1 MITIVGL
8 GPSNR
13 EHISVGAWELLLSAP
28 TVFVRTRRH
37 PAVEELESHGVNL
50 VSFDGLYDEA
60 DSFDAVY
67 VAIADRLLDEAA
79 RGADVVYAVPGH
91 PLAGERSVGLLK
103 VGAHEAGMPIRLVGS
118 ESFIEPVLE
127 AVGVGFDS
135 GIKVLDALSLG
146 EVRPDPGVPNII
158 YQVYDR
164 LIASEVKLAL
174 MEFYPDDFEVIV
186 VTGAGTPESETR
198 RSPLYSVDRGEFDHL
213 SSVYVPPVQ
222 HPESGIQDGAS

>member
-13 EHISVGAWELLLSAP
+13 EHISVGAWEMILSAP

-37 PAVEELESHGVNL
+37 PVVEELESHGARL
-50 VSFDGLYDEA
+50 ISFDRLYDEA
-60 DSFDAVY
+60 VSFDAVY
-67 VAIADRLLDEAA
+67 AGIADRLLEEAA
-79 RGADVVYAVPGH
+79 RCDDVVYAVPGH
-91 PLAGERSVGLLK
+91 PLAGERSVGILM
-103 VGAHEAGMPIRLVGS
+103 VRASESGVEVRIVGS

-135 GIKVLDALSLG
+135 GIKVLDALSLDA
-146 EVRPDPGVPNII
+146 VHPDPCVTNII

-174 MEFYPDDFEVIV
+174 MEIYPDDFEIAV
-186 VTGAGTPESETR
+186 VTGAGTLFSQVLHR
-198 RSPLYSVDRGEFDHL
+198 PLYELDRGEFDHL
-213 SSVYVPPVQ
+213 SSVFVPPAR
-222 HPESGIQDGAS
+222 HPKSGTQDHAL